1 MSECSSSRLGSC
13 QPIKR
18 MLWLQ
23 REGGVAD
30 VYDND
35 YIWYAACFLLGILD
49 LRVRRL
55 VVWRSLLED

>member
-1 MSECSSSRLGSC
+1 
-13 QPIKR
+13 

-35 YIWYAACFLLGILD
+35 YIWNAACFLLGILD
-49 LRVRRL
+49 LRVRWL
-55 VVWRSLLED
+55 VVRRSLLEG